1 LNALVERLTDHR
13 TIDEEFVSTFMLTYR
28 SFTNSKILIDLIIS
42 RFSLQPPFGIGAAEK
57 HEWTEKKLRPVRL
70 RVYTVLK
77 SWLNSYIK
85 NDEMDGLVLVTIQEF
100 AENVMKPHMAV
111 SASSLIKLIEIRRKD
126 ELKPPRAISVFQKE
140 VPPSPILP
148 KNLKKFKLYE
158 IEPLELA
165 RQITLYVSA
174 LYQKIDVQEY
184 LAKTWSLDGSFENM
198 EVMIETSNQIT
209 KWVEGSILATSDL
222 KKRVKSLGYFIS
234 LANVIKP

>member
-1 LNALVERLTDHR
+1 
-13 TIDEEFVSTFMLTYR
+13 
-28 SFTNSKILIDLIIS
+28 
-42 RFSLQPPFGIGAAEK
+42 
-57 HEWTEKKLRPVRL
+57 
-70 RVYTVLK
+70 
-77 SWLNSYIK
+77 
-85 NDEMDGLVLVTIQEF
+85 MDGLVLVTIQEF

-158 IEPLELA
+158 IETLELA